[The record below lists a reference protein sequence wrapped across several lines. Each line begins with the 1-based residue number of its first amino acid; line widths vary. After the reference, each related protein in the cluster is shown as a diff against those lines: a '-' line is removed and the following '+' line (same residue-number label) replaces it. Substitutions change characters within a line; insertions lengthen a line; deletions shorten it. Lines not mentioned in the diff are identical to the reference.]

1 MMHPN
6 CELKF
11 VNEQVGMGVFATAF
25 IPKGSI
31 VYADDPLDIVLYPDD
46 PILQNPILRPTI
58 DKYAVI
64 EPGDKRV
71 LAWDIARY
79 VNHCC
84 QANIMS
90 TGYGFEIALR
100 DIQPGEEIRDE
111 YGIFN
116 LGWTMELS
124 CSCPE
129 KCRGYLRPDDFD
141 HFYAVWDEQLRA
153 ALQQALSVAQPLW
166 GLLSDETAATVTRY
180 IKTGEGYKSV
190 LALKM
195 VTGDR

>member
-1 MMHPN
+1 MHPN

-11 VNEQVGMGVFATAF
+11 VNEQVGIGVFATAF
-25 IPKGSI
+25 IPQGTI
-31 VYADDPLDIVLYPDD
+31 VYADDPLDIVLYSDD
-46 PILQNPILRPTI
+46 PILQNPILRPAI

-64 EPGDKRV
+64 EPGDKRI
-71 LAWDIARY
+71 LAWDISRY

-84 QANIMS
+84 YCNIMS

-141 HFYAVWDEQLRA
+141 NFYPLWDEQLQV
-153 ALQQALSVAQPLW
+153 ALKQALSVEQPLW
-166 GLLSDETAATVTRY
+166 GLLSEETAVAVTHY
-180 IKTGEGYKSV
+180 IETGEDYKSV

-195 VTGDR
+195 VIGCR

>member
-6 CELKF
+6 SEVRF
-11 VNEQVGMGVFATAF
+11 VNEQVGLGVFATAL
-25 IPKGSI
+25 IPAGTI
-31 VYADDPLDIVLYPDD
+31 VYVDDPLDIVLLPDN
-46 PILQNPILRPTI
+46 PILQNPILRPMI

-71 LAWDIARY
+71 LAWDISRY

-84 QANIMS
+84 HCNIIS

-116 LGWTMELS
+116 LGWTMALDCQFQDDCRS
-124 CSCPE
+124 C
-129 KCRGYLRPDDFD
+129 LRPDDFERY
-141 HFYAVWDEQLRA
+141 YAVWDEQI
-153 ALQQALSVAQPLW
+153 LSVLKLVLAVEQPLW
-166 GLLSDETAATVTRY
+166 GLLSEETAVALTHT
-180 IKTGEGYKSV
+180 IQTGENYKSV
-190 LALKM
+190 LALKASIQ
-195 VTGDR
+195 

>member
-1 MMHPN
+1 
-6 CELKF
+6 
-11 VNEQVGMGVFATAF
+11 
-25 IPKGSI
+25 
-31 VYADDPLDIVLYPDD
+31 
-46 PILQNPILRPTI
+46 
-58 DKYAVI
+58 
-64 EPGDKRV
+64 
-71 LAWDIARY
+71 
-79 VNHCC
+79 
-84 QANIMS
+84 
-90 TGYGFEIALR
+90 
-100 DIQPGEEIRDE
+100 
-111 YGIFN
+111 
-116 LGWTMELS
+116 MELS